1 MLLLSDLRAVE
12 ITQQLGLPP
21 NATSYHLKQ
30 LRGAGLLR
38 DRRSSSDARDIYYS
52 VDLEQLYALYDQ
64 AGDALRPESLPHSAP
79 DRDNHY
85 LDRPLRVLFL
95 CTHNSARSQ
104 LAEGILRQL
113 GGDLVEVHSAGS
125 HPSEVHPEASALLEE
140 WGIDTGMHTSKPI
153 GRFVGQDFDYII
165 TVCDR
170 VREEC
175 PIFPGDPIQM
185 HWSIPDPLA
194 VEDVAERHAA
204 FCAVRQELRVRIQY
218 LLLVPEPAT
227 ERRVRWNGAA

>member
-1 MLLLSDLRAVE
+1 M
-12 ITQQLGLPP
+12 
-21 NATSYHLKQ
+21 
-30 LRGAGLLR
+30 
-38 DRRSSSDARDIYYS
+38 
-52 VDLEQLYALYDQ
+52 
-64 AGDALRPESLPHSAP
+64 
-79 DRDNHY
+79 
-85 LDRPLRVLFL
+85 RVLFL

-113 GGDLVEVHSAGS
+113 GGDLVEVYSAGS
-125 HPSEVHPEASALLEE
+125 HPSGVHPEAIDLLEE
-140 WGIDTGMHTSKPI
+140 WGIDTGLHTSKPI
-153 GRFVGQDFDYII
+153 SRFVGQDFDYII

-194 VEDVAERHAA
+194 VEDAVERHTA

-218 LLLVPEPAT
+218 LLLVPEPGT
-227 ERRVRWNGAA
+227 RRRVRWNGAGDAR